1 LLPEHI
7 PNPGL
12 LWTSLLVFCQ
22 LAVYLVMDGKID
34 EVDVNE
40 IVCEGMDWINL
51 AQGRDN
57 WWVFLNIVMN
67 L

>member
-1 LLPEHI
+1 
-7 PNPGL
+7 
-12 LWTSLLVFCQ
+12 
-22 LAVYLVMDGKID
+22 MDGKID

-40 IVCEGMDWINL
+40 IVSEGMDWINL